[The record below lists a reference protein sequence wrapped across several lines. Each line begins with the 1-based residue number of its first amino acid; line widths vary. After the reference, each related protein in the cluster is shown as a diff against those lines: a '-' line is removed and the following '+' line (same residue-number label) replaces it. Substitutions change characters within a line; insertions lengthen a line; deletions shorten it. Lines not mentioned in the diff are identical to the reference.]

1 MVLADD
7 LFQAVIHHAEK
18 GWVGVEDDAVRG
30 ELDHRHRLANGL

>member
-7 LFQAVIHHAEK
+7 LFQAVIHHAEE